1 MRSIKKGWLIAGG
14 TFLVWFGPTARLTI
28 SDPVLIREVLNQ
40 KSDLFE
46 KTDPPPHV
54 RKLEGDGLLTLK
66 GEKWV
71 HHRKIIAPAFYQQ
84 NLKVSSIKIIPRYK
98 IWIISNN
105 YYLVSFFVFVFGNTP
120 KTPLVYCMT
129 GKKEVAEVL
138 HAHL

>member
-1 MRSIKKGWLIAGG
+1 MQSIKKGWLIAGG

-28 SDPVLIREVLNQ
+28 SDPVLIGEVLNQ

-84 NLKVSSIKIIPRYK
+84 NLKVRSIKIIPRHK

-105 YYLVSFFVFVFGNTP
+105 YLVSFFVFVFGNTP
-120 KTPLVYCMT
+120 KTPLVYCM
-129 GKKEVAEVL
+129 GKKKVAVL
-138 HAHL
+138 HTHL